1 MNLIKTKNTVIIL
14 LLLFICSIL
23 NAQSPQKI
31 SFQAVIRNASNTVI
45 SLRPIGIK
53 ISLLQGS
60 ALGKLVYAETQT
72 VTTNF
77 NGLISIQI
85 GTGNVVYGSFSAI
98 DWAIG
103 PYFIKTETDPN
114 GGNDYTIIGTS
125 ELLSVPYAL
134 FALNSNT
141 THGLIGATGLTGE
154 TGAKG
159 LDGING
165 VDGIDGINGIDA
177 INGEQKIIS
186 GHTVDYYR
194 GDKTWQVL
202 NSNIVA
208 EGANKYFTEARARLS
223 VSAGVGL
230 HYDSTTGIM
239 RSTISDANYI
249 QLDALS
255 SIAIGLDYHKNT
267 GIFQLSPTYFI
278 PNSNNL
284 SGMNT
289 GDQVLPTLV
298 SLNGEPK
305 IDIGINSEYYSGDK
319 TWQIL
324 NANAVG
330 LNQVNNTS
338 DINKPISTATAA
350 FVLDKAD
357 RYNAISAGN
366 EIFTTSITDILAD
379 GLSFTPNAGKYI
391 VNFNSQ
397 YTIDPGN
404 LTEDAFM
411 NLTAVYAHLMGKTV
425 TNSIHGVAYGAGEIL
440 SPGVYRNAGAVT
452 TTGTLT
458 LDAGG
463 DPNAEFI
470 FQFGAAMSTGAGFK
484 VILSGGAS
492 ACNVYWI
499 AEGAIALGASTEIIG
514 MLISN
519 SGAVSL
525 GSSSNVQGNLYSS
538 GGAIGIDASTVSKLT
553 GCMNNFNNLR
563 DFVIFTKSGV
573 ISNTGLST
581 LNGNIGSSTGTIS
594 GFETSNLN
602 GKIVSAGA
610 SDAIANFSIYQHG
623 ELVPFST
630 RKRIS
635 GFKIGEVNLQ
645 AIATV
650 ATGEN
655 IEIRWNIDIGKV
667 KMQNRIFTIQQVR

>member
-98 DWAIG
+98 DWANG

-499 AEGAIALGASTEIIG
+499 AEGAIALGASTEIMG

>member
-45 SLRPIGIK
+45 SLRPTGIK

>member
-610 SDAIANFSIYQHG
+610 SDATANFSIYQHG

>member
-98 DWAIG
+98 DWANG

>member
-330 LNQVNNTS
+330 LSQVNNTS

>member
-525 GSSSNVQGNLYSS
+525 GSSSNVQGNLYCS